1 MAVNLQKGQKISL
14 EKEAGGTLTSVVMGL
29 GWDVAKKKGLFGFGR
44 EQSIDLDASCFI
56 FDDNNNPID
65 LVYFGQLASRDGSVQ
80 HSGDNRTG
88 EGDGDDEQIAVAL
101 NHGDDLSGFADF
113 NSVQLNDTHPVLAI
127 PELMRLLIDEHHLG
141 WDAAWWTGRR
151 AKKSPATISPRK
163 ATTPRKSWRR
173 SIATTA
179 NGKCTP
185 SAKTARVQRRIS
197 SCQKSSPTFKPHKA
211 APAAAF
217 LPTPLRKSHATPSRL
232 PPR

>member
-65 LVYFGQLASRDGSVQ
+65 LVFFGQLASRDGSVQ

-101 NHGDDLSGFADF
+101 NRIPANVKTLVFTVSNYTGQNFSQVENAYCRLVDGQTGKEIARYDLSAQGNHTAQIMAKVYRHNGEWKMHAIGE
-113 NSVQLNDTHPVLAI
+113 NSQ
-127 PELMRLLIDEHHLG
+127 G
-141 WDAAWWTGRR
+141 
-151 AKKSPATISPRK
+151 
-163 ATTPRKSWRR
+163 
-173 SIATTA
+173 
-179 NGKCTP
+179 
-185 SAKTARVQRRIS
+185 
-197 SCQKSSPTFKPHKA
+197 
-211 APAAAF
+211 
-217 LPTPLRKSHATPSRL
+217 ATPDLIL
-232 PPR
+232 PKIVPYL

>member
-101 NHGDDLSGFADF
+101 NRIPANVKTLVFTVSNYTGQNFSQVENAYCRLVDGQTGKEIASYNLSAQGNHTAQIMAKVYRHNGEWKMHAIGE
-113 NSVQLNDTHPVLAI
+113 NSQ
-127 PELMRLLIDEHHLG
+127 G
-141 WDAAWWTGRR
+141 
-151 AKKSPATISPRK
+151 
-163 ATTPRKSWRR
+163 
-173 SIATTA
+173 
-179 NGKCTP
+179 
-185 SAKTARVQRRIS
+185 
-197 SCQKSSPTFKPHKA
+197 
-211 APAAAF
+211 
-217 LPTPLRKSHATPSRL
+217 ATPDLIL
-232 PPR
+232 PKIVPYL